1 VSTAAPMDPSDAV
14 ALIGPFMKEIDLWR
28 TCGPMNA
35 LSVDC
40 GEVKQA
46 DGTYAP
52 VVLDKSV
59 FLKEARSVQALA
71 HLENAVCDMRYAP
84 LCRRL
89 AARCLLLTVF
99 PLLV

>member
-1 VSTAAPMDPSDAV
+1 
-14 ALIGPFMKEIDLWR
+14 MKEIDLWR